1 MKILQPLRER
11 DYALLFAG
19 ISISL
24 IGDGMYL
31 VAIAWAAFDLTH
43 SASGLAWVGLG
54 WTSSIALSALFA
66 GIVSDRFERRRVM
79 ISADL
84 LRAAAIGAIAAL
96 SLSHQL
102 SIGVL
107 VALVVVFAAGAP
119 MFEPAM
125 TALVPDILPPELL
138 LDSSSLT
145 QVSRQFMRL
154 LIGPVIGGAVVA
166 SAGVGT
172 AFAIDAGTFLAS
184 ALAVFLIRTR
194 SRAGQAGATSVLDD
208 ARAGYAYVR
217 SQRWLIASVFVQGLQ
232 LLAYLGPTYV
242 LLPYIIRHDLGGGA
256 SDFSLVLAADG
267 VGSVIAGLLMSRF
280 GMPKRYLTAMFAFWA
295 IFGLPLI
302 GFGIVH
308 SVIGLMVMSGIF
320 GVFVTAG
327 IIILLT
333 TRQSRVPAAMRGR
346 VSSLDWL
353 VGMGF
358 APLSLALTAPA
369 AHLFGARATLI
380 GAGALSSLV
389 AVGLYVAFRLWDD
402 EPPIDGVTDA
412 APPGA
417 AADEAPA
424 RAEPAPTPSGV

>member
-138 LDSSSLT
+138 DRKS
-145 QVSRQFMRL
+145 
-154 LIGPVIGGAVVA
+154 VV
-166 SAGVGT
+166 
-172 AFAIDAGTFLAS
+172 
-184 ALAVFLIRTR
+184 
-194 SRAGQAGATSVLDD
+194 
-208 ARAGYAYVR
+208 
-217 SQRWLIASVFVQGLQ
+217 
-232 LLAYLGPTYV
+232 
-242 LLPYIIRHDLGGGA
+242 
-256 SDFSLVLAADG
+256 
-267 VGSVIAGLLMSRF
+267 
-280 GMPKRYLTAMFAFWA
+280 
-295 IFGLPLI
+295 
-302 GFGIVH
+302 
-308 SVIGLMVMSGIF
+308 
-320 GVFVTAG
+320 
-327 IIILLT
+327 
-333 TRQSRVPAAMRGR
+333 
-346 VSSLDWL
+346 
-353 VGMGF
+353 
-358 APLSLALTAPA
+358 
-369 AHLFGARATLI
+369 
-380 GAGALSSLV
+380 
-389 AVGLYVAFRLWDD
+389 
-402 EPPIDGVTDA
+402 
-412 APPGA
+412 
-417 AADEAPA
+417 
-424 RAEPAPTPSGV
+424 